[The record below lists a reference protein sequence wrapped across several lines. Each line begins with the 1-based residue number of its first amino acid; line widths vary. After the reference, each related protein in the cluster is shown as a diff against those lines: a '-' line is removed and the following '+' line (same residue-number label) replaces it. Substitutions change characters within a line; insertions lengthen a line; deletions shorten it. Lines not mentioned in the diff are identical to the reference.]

1 MADEE
6 LAIAEMPGQETATEQ
21 PADVTVADEPERIPD
36 PLEAIEE
43 QQEGEP
49 EAVEEVEIDW
59 DDGKKYRIPK
69 AIESGIL
76 KNKDYTTKT
85 QETAAIRKALD
96 AEKAA
101 IEERRKATDAELDD
115 RAALRSIK
123 SQIEAYEK
131 LTQADWDA
139 HEAQDPLGTQQH
151 WRNFQLLQRQ
161 ASEAQARLDATTKQR
176 TDEAQ
181 QEFAKR
187 VQDTLAHVSK
197 LPGAGP
203 DTIKQLVEFAN
214 EFGVPEEAIK
224 SNWSPLFAELLFNA
238 RIGTLTRQKQ
248 AAAPK
253 PIPTPIQPLET
264 VGGKSTP
271 ATRGDLASM
280 DMDAYVAA
288 RKKGVGGKP
297 LR

>member
-1 MADEE
+1 MADEQE
-6 LAIAEMPGQETATEQ
+6 AIAATPEQGTAIEA
-21 PADVTVADEPERIPD
+21 PADVIATEEPERIPD
-36 PLEAIEE
+36 PLEASGE

-49 EAVEEVEIDW
+49 EAIEEVEIDW

-69 AIESGIL
+69 ALEAGIL

-85 QETAAIRKALD
+85 QETAAIRKALE
-96 AEKAA
+96 AEKSA
-101 IEERRKATDAELDD
+101 IEERLKATDAELDD
-115 RAALRSIK
+115 RAALRTIK
-123 SQIEAYEK
+123 SQLEAYDK
-131 LTQADWDA
+131 LTPADWSA

-151 WRNFQLLQRQ
+151 WRNYQLLQRQ

-176 TDEAQ
+176 TEAAQ
-181 QEFAKR
+181 QDFAKR

-197 LPGAGP
+197 LPGANA
-203 DTIKQLVEFAN
+203 DTIKQLVDFAN
-214 EFGVPEEAIK
+214 ECGIPEEAIK

-238 RIGTLTRQKQ
+238 RIGVTARQKQ
-248 AAAPK
+248 AAPK
-253 PIPTPIQPLET
+253 PMPTAVQPLET

-271 ATRGDLASM
+271 GARVDLATA

-288 RKKGVGGKP
+288 RKQGVGGKP